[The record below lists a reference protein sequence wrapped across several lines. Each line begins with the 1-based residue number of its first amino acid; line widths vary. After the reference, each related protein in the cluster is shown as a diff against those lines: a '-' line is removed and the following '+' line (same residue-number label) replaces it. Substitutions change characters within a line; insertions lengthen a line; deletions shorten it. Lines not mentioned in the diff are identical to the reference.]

1 MSPQETKESKGIGE
15 MLGEAG
21 TTVKD
26 GIVGSLKG
34 LNEIEAQIVN
44 LARNTV
50 TDVLKGTGSVA
61 MRPSMSARTSSKGR
75 LKPPKKWAPACW

>member
-21 TTVKD
+21 ATVKE
-26 GIVGSLKG
+26 GIVSSLKG
-34 LNEIEAQIVN
+34 LNEIEAQIVS

-50 TDVLKGTGSVA
+50 TDVLKSTGNRSQ
-61 MRPSMSARTSSKGR
+61 
-75 LKPPKKWAPACW
+75 